1 MATIYLVDDEK
12 NLNLLLAEYL
22 KREGHTV
29 QSFFD
34 GLSALEHTADR
45 PDLWVL
51 DIMLGDIDG
60 YALLKKIKEDDKE
73 RPVIFISAKNDL
85 LDRVVGLEL
94 GSDDYLPKP
103 FLPRELVIRVQLLL
117 QKRLSPQAAPKLENI
132 AGYTIHQ
139 AARPVEDAGAAISLT
154 HKEWQILSYF
164 LANVGLVVSRD
175 QILQHVWG
183 EDYYGSDRVVDDTVR
198 RLRKKMPRLP
208 LETVYQIGYKL
219 VKP

>member
-1 MATIYLVDDEK
+1 M
-12 NLNLLLAEYL
+12 
-22 KREGHTV
+22 
-29 QSFFD
+29 
-34 GLSALEHTADR
+34 
-45 PDLWVL
+45 
-51 DIMLGDIDG
+51 
-60 YALLKKIKEDDKE
+60 
-73 RPVIFISAKNDL
+73 
-85 LDRVVGLEL
+85 
-94 GSDDYLPKP
+94 
-103 FLPRELVIRVQLLL
+103 
-117 QKRLSPQAAPKLENI
+117 
-132 AGYTIHQ
+132 
-139 AARPVEDAGAAISLT
+139 EDAGAAISLT